1 MTLKVK
7 STERTKMVLTKIW
20 TKKKDANFNIQL
32 VEIGP

>member
-1 MTLKVK
+1 MTLRVK

-20 TKKKDANFNIQL
+20 TKKKDANFNTQL